1 MSLDFDSYALGSV
14 DRERKLEKGIQGYAL
29 LCGRGIVSMGRIQ
42 KRVILKAKK
51 GNVVSRS
58 SLFLSSL
65 LYFKVLLI

>member
-1 MSLDFDSYALGSV
+1 MHWGVLIG
-14 DRERKLEKGIQGYAL
+14 ERKLEKGIQGYAL
-29 LCGRGIVSMGRIQ
+29 LCGRGIVPMGKIQ

-51 GNVVSRS
+51 DNVVSRS

>member
-1 MSLDFDSYALGSV
+1 
-14 DRERKLEKGIQGYAL
+14 
-29 LCGRGIVSMGRIQ
+29 MGKNQ